1 MIEIS
6 RNFMIKVIKELY
18 VKKWDYS
25 LEKCQKQ
32 FGGKMYSIPFSPVK
46 SNSNSVL
53 LPLFNFLSIKIN
65 MLT

>member
-1 MIEIS
+1 
-6 RNFMIKVIKELY
+6 MIKVIKELY

-25 LEKCQKQ
+25 LEKCQKQKKSQ